1 MSERLSAL
9 EALRRR
15 HSLSYLALCRLT
27 GDRVTQFQL
36 QWYEHPDLPGDN
48 ARILGAIFESIEPSF
63 FNGYELTAED
73 LLGPWEALRA
83 KLRGR
88 LS

>member
-1 MSERLSAL
+1 MGERLSAL

-36 QWYEHPDLPGDN
+36 QWYEHPDLPEAN
-48 ARILGAIFESIEPSF
+48 ARILGAIFELMEPLLF
-63 FNGYELTAED
+63 HGYELTSED
-73 LLGPWEALRA
+73 LLGPWEVLRT

-88 LS
+88 LP